1 MFFCCCYESVFD
13 VYFFIQNKNT
23 PKQYSIGLFTVQLS
37 FIIVQMVPSVL
48 CIFAKKSVG
57 TTVGG
62 KLMWEELDEVEL
74 LTERASLHR

>member
-1 MFFCCCYESVFD
+1 M
-13 VYFFIQNKNT
+13 
-23 PKQYSIGLFTVQLS
+23 QLS

-57 TTVGG
+57 ATVGS

-74 LTERASLHR
+74 LTERATLQR